1 MHEDVFLEAART
13 QLKRAK
19 AKMSVNMDV
28 EDEQAEWVKISN
40 IPSSSA
46 IENLLSSCF
55 KELTEKVGEEESK
68 KVIFDFLVNQE
79 TYRTNSMKIAN
90 FKLDNVLKRANIK
103 STKKK
108 VTKRKVESSVGDDNN
123 VEIAQPNEPSTSNP
137 VKKKVKNAQNTTIH
151 SLKSIGILFKSMFFR
166 LNS

>member
-19 AKMSVNMDV
+19 AKMTVNMEV

-55 KELTEKVGEEESK
+55 KKHTEKVGEEESK

-79 TYRTNSMKIAN
+79 TYRINSMKIAN

-108 VTKRKVESSVGDDNN
+108 VTKRKAESSVGDDNKISLLYSN
-123 VEIAQPNEPSTSNP
+123 TRGLTNDKILAIKEELRNDHFFVGNEWNR
-137 VKKKVKNAQNTTIH
+137 KKSDI
-151 SLKSIGILFKSMFFR
+151 
-166 LNS
+166 